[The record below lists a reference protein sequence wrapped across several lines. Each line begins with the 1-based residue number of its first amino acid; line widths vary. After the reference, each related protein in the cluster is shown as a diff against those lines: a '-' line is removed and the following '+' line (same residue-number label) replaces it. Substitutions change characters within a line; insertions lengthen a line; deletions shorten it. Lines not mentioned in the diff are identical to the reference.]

1 MELLGGLLVVGF
13 VEGVDLRLRLDLLV
27 VGEVVSGGEL
37 AALELSGREGTSSS
51 ASPWPKSRS
60 LFSPLWLG
68 YTNLLY

>member
-1 MELLGGLLVVGF
+1 MELRGGLLGVGL

-27 VGEVVSGGEL
+27 VREVVSGSKL